1 MDRPKA
7 GLTTGP
13 KTGPDREVAAT
24 EAPAAPGAEGAAP
37 APETAALFR
46 PGREIQ
52 RLAEDWVALRRDAFL
67 LDQKLRSVEAR
78 LTGIEG
84 RSTGDAHAKLA
95 LLAQVLRHELG
106 LAPDHRAVR
115 LASSA
120 LAALE
125 CVHLAVE
132 SAGAGERPSR

>member
-1 MDRPKA
+1 MDRTETGNDRKA
-7 GLTTGP
+7 H
-13 KTGPDREVAAT
+13 
-24 EAPAAPGAEGAAP
+24 GAGEFDA
-37 APETAALFR
+37 EALFR

-67 LDQKLRSVEAR
+67 VDQRLRGVEAR
-78 LTGIEG
+78 LVAIQG

-95 LLAQVLRHELG
+95 LLTQVLRHDLG

-115 LASSA
+115 LAGSA

-125 CVHLAVE
+125 CVHRA
-132 SAGAGERPSR
+132 AAPAERK